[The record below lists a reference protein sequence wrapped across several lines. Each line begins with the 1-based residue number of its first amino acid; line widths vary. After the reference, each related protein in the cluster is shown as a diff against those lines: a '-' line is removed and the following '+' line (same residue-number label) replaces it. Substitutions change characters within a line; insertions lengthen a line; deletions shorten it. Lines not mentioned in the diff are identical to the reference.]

1 MHNFRQKCNLMSRQS
16 IQEIIKN
23 EIEISLLDEILV
35 KLKLQKKNK
44 WLKLNF
50 IFHSKIHNNWIKLK
64 YQ

>member
-1 MHNFRQKCNLMSRQS
+1 MHNFHQKCNLRSIQS

-50 IFHSKIHNNWIKLK
+50 IFQSKIQNNWIKLK
-64 YQ
+64 YR